1 MFPTEYIMVI
11 ALNIFAILAA
21 HVWELYL
28 LIRLR
33 NKARDAAVS
42 VQKLLKLLITDDK
55 PLCLSQGCLA
65 CVFPVNQ
72 QALKDL
78 KTRTRRSVH
87 PWLPCTNIFIY
98 LFFHFYLPAD
108 RINQIDLLCHVFVI
122 VEDVDDR
129 VDFQCHFILLAPA
142 ADLEEVV
149 KVALPALSSANQLVG
164 CFIKAVTGD
173 S

>member
-21 HVWELYL
+21 LSENYTFSLDSGTRQEML
-28 LIRLR
+28 
-33 NKARDAAVS
+33 
-42 VQKLLKLLITDDK
+42 
-55 PLCLSQGCLA
+55 LCLSRNSWNCWSLMTNLSA
-65 CVFPVNQ
+65 SLRAVSPAFSPSISRHW
-72 QALKDL
+72 
-78 KTRTRRSVH
+78 KTWKQEREVQYIHDYTVQ
-87 PWLPCTNIFIY
+87 TY
-98 LFFHFYLPAD
+98 LFTYFFHFYLPAD
-108 RINQIDLLCHVFVI
+108 RINPIDLLCHVFVI
-122 VEDVDDR
+122 VEDVDDG